1 MPAAVDLRELIV
13 ANVPEVMDLEIPAAQ
28 QRSPVIE
35 EASGGAGAPIY
46 KELRRFTFTQ
56 QQICY
61 FFLVDHQQPT
71 RGMS

>member
-1 MPAAVDLRELIV
+1 MPVAVDLRELNV
-13 ANVPEVMDLEIPAAQ
+13 ANFPEVMDLEIPAAQ

-35 EASGGAGAPIY
+35 EASGGGGAQIY